1 MRSTNDIKKDIKEI
15 VALQVSLLKH
25 EDEFKKDHAIILKT
39 LTDTLKNLQDVADEV
54 VEDEFSEMT
63 EEELLEGIHGK

>member
-25 EDEFKKDHAIILKT
+25 EDAFKKDHAIILKT